1 MLCTAVLISIILP
14 EVTVVMFLCNTGQ
27 SCHLQHAAVA
37 RNCYELQS
45 MLWQTLDCYF
55 EHDNQTPCNTHC
67 EPESK
72 NDNIVTMS
80 TTLIFSTEFLYSLLS
95 RVEEKKEVTTN
106 VRFL

>member
-1 MLCTAVLISIILP
+1 
-14 EVTVVMFLCNTGQ
+14 MFLCNTGQ

-45 MLWQTLDCYF
+45 MLWPTLDCCF
-55 EHDNQTPCNTHC
+55 EHDNQTPCNNHC
-67 EPESK
+67 EPEKKMIAS
-72 NDNIVTMS
+72 IIMTMS
-80 TTLIFSTEFLYSLLS
+80 TTISIFSTELLYSLLS

>member
-1 MLCTAVLISIILP
+1 MLGMVMISAILP

-55 EHDNQTPCNTHC
+55 EHDNQTPCNNHC
-67 EPESK
+67 EPENK
-72 NDNIVTMS
+72 NDDNNHENVYY
-80 TTLIFSTEFLYSLLS
+80 FYFRNGAFVLS
-95 RVEEKKEVTTN
+95 IIQSGGKEGGDH
-106 VRFL
+106 